1 MIKVYGVPGWGSA
14 ISEVML
20 TLADIPYQFINVDG
34 FDKPGETRELLEKLN
49 PLCQV
54 PTLELENGEI
64 MTETAAIALLVLDRC
79 PDLAPPVGHADR
91 QQFQRLLI
99 WLVANVYPTFTYA
112 DYPERWAPDA
122 QEQLQQSCREYR
134 KSLYLWLDNHL
145 KATPYT
151 FGEQITLIDCYLCV
165 MRTWGPR
172 PDWFA
177 ANTPNI
183 TAIADSVCKLPK
195 LHKVLKAN
203 DILC

>member
-34 FDKPGETRELLEKLN
+34 FDKSGATRELLEKLN

-54 PTLELENGEI
+54 PTVELENGEI
-64 MTETAAIALLVLDRC
+64 MTETAAIALMILDRC
-79 PDLAPPVGHADR
+79 PDLAPPIGSRER

-112 DYPERWAPDA
+112 DYPERWTPDA
-122 QEQLQQSCREYR
+122 PEQLQQNCREYR

-145 KATPYT
+145 KASPYA
-151 FGEQITLIDCYLCV
+151 FGAQITLIDCYLCV

-183 TAIADSVCKLPK
+183 TAIADSVGKLPK
-195 LHKVLKAN
+195 LHKVLKDN
-203 DILC
+203 EILC